1 VKTKLFAVLETVVD
15 STVTNLYDT
24 PSNCEDENAY
34 PLGRVSDPGVEL
46 GV

>member
-34 PLGRVSDPGVEL
+34 PLGRVNEPGVEF
-46 GV
+46 VV